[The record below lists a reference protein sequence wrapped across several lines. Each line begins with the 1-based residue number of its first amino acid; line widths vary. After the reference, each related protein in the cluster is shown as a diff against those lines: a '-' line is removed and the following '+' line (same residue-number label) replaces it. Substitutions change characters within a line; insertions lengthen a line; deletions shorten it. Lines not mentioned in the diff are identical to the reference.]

1 MNGGISIGYQEAEQV
16 LTGDHNGM
24 RIIVLS
30 VKPDAESAVTC
41 WAAACG
47 LADTL
52 VEAGSEMEA
61 LIVDIAKATVRHGYV
76 TEMS

>member
-1 MNGGISIGYQEAEQV
+1 
-16 LTGDHNGM
+16 M

-30 VKPDAESAVTC
+30 VKPAAESAEAC

-47 LADTL
+47 LADTF
-52 VEAGSEMEA
+52 VDAGSEMEA